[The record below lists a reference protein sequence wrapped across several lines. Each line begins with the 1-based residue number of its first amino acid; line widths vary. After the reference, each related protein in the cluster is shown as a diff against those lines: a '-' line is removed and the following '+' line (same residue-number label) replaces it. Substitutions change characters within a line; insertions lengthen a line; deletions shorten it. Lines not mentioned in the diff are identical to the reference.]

1 MSLAGLNNSTDP
13 VIFGKDLSVLQGDVF
28 ISGDLTT
35 TTINGTHAQ
44 NLPADNV
51 WTNTNEWL
59 NYRPTT
65 SVYSASLNA
74 GINKQSVNTQIQDL
88 NRLKQ
93 SVTWTGNQTFQ
104 KTVSLSSTA
113 NQLPANA
120 NEAVTTTYLAYKNGN
135 DNTALLQGNDTWV
148 GSVIQYKNP
157 YCLEPVVDLDIA
169 TKEYT
174 DNTLNDGAIRG
185 SQSVLYSASSVVSS
199 SGSFG
204 KMFQLVGGGSGS
216 TSGNT
221 GNSGGISGGSGALAS
236 IFILTGTNLTS
247 PVPSG
252 HTNFGT
258 YTGKPGKGSQGT
270 GTWYA
275 GVPPDYTI
283 EPGGATTLKITPIA
297 GQGLSTNEI
306 TLLSAS
312 GGQGSYLP
320 AYADGSIAGGVY
332 ASINPLVVE
341 PYCWS
346 NGYTGQKQAGQTYQY
361 NGNDTYGA
369 GGIGSQFA
377 FTNGINGSVIETDYL
392 LIPGP

>member
-1 MSLAGLNNSTDP
+1 MSLAGLNNSIDP

-65 SVYSASLNA
+65 SVYSAGLNA
-74 GINKQSVNTQIQDL
+74 GINKQAVNTQIQDL

-120 NEAVTTTYLAYKNGN
+120 NQAVTPTYLAYKNGN

-148 GSVIQYKNP
+148 GSVLQYKNP
-157 YCLEPVVDLDIA
+157 YCLEPVADLDIA
-169 TKEYT
+169 TKGYT
-174 DNTLNDGAIRG
+174 DNTLNAGAIRQ
-185 SQSVLYSASSVVSS
+185 SQSNLYSAGSVVST

-236 IFILTGTNLTS
+236 IFILTGTGLS
-247 PVPSG
+247 SG
-252 HTNFGT
+252 VIGGYTNFGT
-258 YTGKPGKGSQGT
+258 YTGTPGKGSQGT
-270 GTWYA
+270 GVSVNPNPLA
-275 GVPPDYTI
+275 YTI
-283 EPGGATTLKITPIA
+283 TPGGETTLKITPIT
-297 GQGLSTNEI
+297 GQGISTTVI
-306 TLLSAS
+306 TLLTAS
-312 GGQGSYLP
+312 GGQGSFLP
-320 AYADGSIAGGVY
+320 AYANGSIGGGIYV
-332 ASINPLVVE
+332 SLNTLVVE

-346 NGYTGQKQAGQTYQY
+346 NGYTGEKQAGQTYQY
-361 NGNDTYGA
+361 NGNDAYGA
-369 GGIGSQFA
+369 GGIGSQSA
-377 FTNGINGSVIETDYL
+377 FTNGINGSVIQTDYL
-392 LIPGP
+392 LLPFP